1 MGKWITTMM
10 LLALFTLN
18 TLAQKCSSPTNL
30 QAGSITDNS
39 AVLSWDGSPDN
50 LTFSVDVMHSG
61 GTTAF
66 KWSTTT
72 SETSVM
78 VDGLEA
84 GSEYRFKVQANCD
97 KGKGNTNWVTFTTT
111 GEKVTGPGPC
121 PKATNL
127 AVRDV
132 TDSTVVLTW
141 LPSAQHVDFQV
152 DVKSKNQTT
161 SYNFSQLTTDTFVNV
176 EGLEPGGNY
185 HFRVKASC
193 EKNSAGSSDWIDF
206 STTGGDSTFNQCPK
220 PKNLSVLEVTDSSA
234 LLSWIIQDSA
244 KSFKVDVKSGSQ
256 TAYYSKT
263 INTPDTFYIAL
274 GLEPLGNY
282 KFRVV
287 ATCMDGSTSGSSD
300 WSNFRTLGLRDTTV
314 VDSTGNPDST
324 RVVDSLTVQS
334 TQVTAQVINKP
345 DKSQR
350 GKENRKNSSAELVH
364 ITFYPNPADN
374 QLSVQL
380 PENQTKHMVIIQL
393 SNLEGRPV
401 LIRQIKDPIGDV
413 LLNVSN
419 LKEGLYQL
427 TVRSGAYLD
436 SQKIFISHQ

>member
-1 MGKWITTMM
+1 MGKWITTVM

-39 AVLSWDGSPDN
+39 AVLSWDGSPEN

-152 DVKSKNQTT
+152 DVKSKNQTP
-161 SYNFSQLTTDTFVNV
+161 SYNFSQVTTDTFVNV

-206 STTGGDSTFNQCPK
+206 STTGGDTTFNQCPK

-244 KSFKVDVKSGSQ
+244 TSFKVDVKSGSQ
-256 TAYYSKT
+256 TTYYSNT
-263 INTPDTFYIAL
+263 INTPDTFYLAL
-274 GLEPLGNY
+274 GLEPMGNY

-287 ATCMDGSTSGSSD
+287 ATCTDGSTSGSSD

-314 VDSTGNPDST
+314 VDSTGSTDTT

-334 TQVTAQVINKP
+334 SPLTSQVVNKP
-345 DKSQR
+345 TKSQR
-350 GKENRKNSSAELVH
+350 GNDNRKNNAAETIH
-364 ITFYPNPADN
+364 ISFYPNPADQ
-374 QLSVQL
+374 QLSVQI
-380 PENQTKHMVIIQL
+380 PADRTQHQVTVQL

-401 LIRQIKDPIGDV
+401 LIRQVKDPREDILLDV
-413 LLNVSN
+413 GN

-427 TVRSGAYLD
+427 TVRSGTYLD
-436 SQKIFISHQ
+436 SKKVFISHQ